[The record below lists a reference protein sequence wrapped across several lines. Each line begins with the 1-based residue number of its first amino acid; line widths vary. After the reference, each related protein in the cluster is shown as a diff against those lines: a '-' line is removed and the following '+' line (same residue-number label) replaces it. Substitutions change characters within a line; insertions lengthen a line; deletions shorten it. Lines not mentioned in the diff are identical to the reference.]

1 MADSIFN
8 RPLFAGAGQS
18 EKVDKAIDLAGL
30 PKIEQTTP
38 IGPVSFN
45 LFDGKEVK
53 TLSNLPE
60 HIPTENLSATYK
72 HLHT

>member
-18 EKVDKAIDLAGL
+18 EKADKSIDLAGL

-38 IGPVSFN
+38 IGS
-45 LFDGKEVK
+45 
-53 TLSNLPE
+53 
-60 HIPTENLSATYK
+60 
-72 HLHT
+72 